1 VAESRSSRLEQAE
14 HLGYEPADVNIKGV
28 LAVALGWS
36 IFVAL
41 AAAALIGLGYLF
53 ETLRPPVETSPLARV
68 EIQPP
73 EPRLEANPQVTLD
86 RVRARQDQLLNGF
99 GWVDRE
105 AGIARIPIDR
115 AMAILAERGWP
126 KTPEPTANAGRT
138 GQ

>member
-14 HLGYEPADVNIKGV
+14 HLGYEPADVNIRGV

-41 AAAALIGLGYLF
+41 AATALIGLSSMFG
-53 ETLRPPVETSPLARV
+53 TLRPPVETSPLARV

-86 RVRARQDQLLNGF
+86 RVRARQEQLLNGF
-99 GWVDRE
+99 GWVDRD

>member
-41 AAAALIGLGYLF
+41 AAAALIGLSSMF

-99 GWVDRE
+99 GWVDRD

>member
-14 HLGYEPADVNIKGV
+14 HLGYEPADVNIRGV
-28 LAVALGWS
+28 LAVALGCS

-41 AAAALIGLGYLF
+41 AAAALIGLSSMF

-86 RVRARQDQLLNGF
+86 RVRAREGQLLNGF
-99 GWVDRE
+99 GWVDRD
-105 AGIARIPIDR
+105 AGIARIPIHR

>member
-1 VAESRSSRLEQAE
+1 VAETRSSGLERAE
-14 HLGYEPADVNIKGV
+14 RLGYEPADVNIRGV
-28 LAVALGWS
+28 LGVALGWS

-41 AAAALIGLGYLF
+41 AAGALIGLNQLF

-86 RVRARQDQLLNGF
+86 RVRARENQLLNGF
-99 GWVDRE
+99 GWVDRD

-115 AMAILAERGWP
+115 AMAILAQRGWP
-126 KTPEPTANAGRT
+126 PEPSANAGRS